1 MSRPE
6 PHRLETAAENR
17 YAQQIQGYISRMP
30 SLSTTATKVLEICN
44 RPDVSPHDLHQ
55 AISLDPVLTAKV
67 LRLVNSAYYSLRQP
81 VASLV
86 RAIIL
91 LGLNT
96 VKHVVLSTAVLAQF
110 GSRERFRAFS
120 MMDFWSHCL
129 CVAVTAKC
137 LAQRL
142 GVAAHGRE
150 EYFVAGLLHDLG
162 KIPLNK
168 QFPEEY
174 GAAAELVKARR
185 ATLEAAEMSVFG
197 IDHCDVARLIAE
209 KWRLGDPLFASMVN
223 HHQPDRAGIDERF
236 FVSLVAVAN
245 WLANRFQ
252 IGTSGDSG
260 DDACGISATLAEFD
274 LAADSLPELQRT
286 VEVEIDKAK
295 VFLEISCG

>member
-1 MSRPE
+1 MLRPE
-6 PHRLETAAENR
+6 PQSLETAAGNR
-17 YAQQIQGYISRMP
+17 YAQKIQSYISRMP
-30 SLSTTATKVLEICN
+30 SLSTTAIKVLEICN

-81 VASLV
+81 VTSLV

-110 GSRERFRAFS
+110 GSRERFYAFS
-120 MMDFWSHCL
+120 MLDFWSHCL

-142 GVAAHGRE
+142 GVGAGDRE

-174 GAAAELVKARR
+174 GTAANLVKDRR
-185 ATLEAAEMSVFG
+185 ATLEEAEMSVFG
-197 IDHCDVARLIAE
+197 IDHCDVARLIAD
-209 KWRLGDPLFASMVN
+209 KWHLGDPLLASMVN
-223 HHQPDRAGIDERF
+223 HHRPERAGTNERF
-236 FVSLVAVAN
+236 FVSLVAMAN

-260 DDACGISATLAEFD
+260 DDARKGAATLSEFD
-274 LAADSLPELQRT
+274 LTADALPKLQHT
-286 VEVEIDKAK
+286 VEAEIDKAK

>member
-1 MSRPE
+1 
-6 PHRLETAAENR
+6 
-17 YAQQIQGYISRMP
+17 MP

-44 RPDVSPHDLHQ
+44 RPDVSAHDLHQ
-55 AISLDPVLTAKV
+55 VISLDPVLTANV

-81 VASLV
+81 VTSPI

-120 MMDFWSHCL
+120 MADFWSHCL

-142 GVAAHGRE
+142 GVAANGRE

-162 KIPLNK
+162 KIPLNR

-174 GAAAELVKARR
+174 GAAADLVKDRQ
-185 ATLEAAEMSVFG
+185 ATLEEAEMRVFG
-197 IDHCDVARLIAE
+197 IDHCDVAKLIAE
-209 KWRLGDPLFASMVN
+209 KWHLANPLFASMVN
-223 HHQPDRAGIDERF
+223 HHQPDRTGTDERF

-252 IGTSGDSG
+252 IGASGDSG
-260 DDACGISATLAEFD
+260 DDASEIPATLAEFD
-274 LAADSLPELQRT
+274 LTANLLPELQRT
-286 VEVEIDKAK
+286 VEAEIDKARI
-295 VFLEISCG
+295 FLEISCGQTS